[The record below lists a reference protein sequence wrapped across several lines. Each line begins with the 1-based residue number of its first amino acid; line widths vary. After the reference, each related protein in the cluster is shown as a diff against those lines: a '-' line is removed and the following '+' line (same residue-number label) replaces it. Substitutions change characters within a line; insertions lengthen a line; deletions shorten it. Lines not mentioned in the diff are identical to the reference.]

1 MNYPCAKKSFLSA
14 VSAICLVGCTEQ
26 NDNVALRFTEADFEN
41 TVVLNAEHNFPGID
55 IGMASEMCYHPDGL
69 VLLGDMTKGKMLR
82 VVDVG
87 SRELRQSLLTRG
99 RADNELF
106 GISDISIARGE
117 VVVSSMTENKIL
129 RLGLSD
135 SLSVTAS
142 LTTERQFNNAVPYG
156 DGYLTV
162 ASAPSYNRMEVLDD
176 AGAVIDT
183 IGSFPDIGFDAEAYN
198 NALFQS
204 NLAVSPDG
212 RHVVLSCNSVD
223 FIDIYGKDG
232 NLSVRLHGPDH
243 KLPGYKS
250 RSFGMGVVYA
260 FDPNKHSYSGITA
273 TDSGFYVGR
282 LGVDLRTEEDLLK
295 GISAIYFFSWSGEPE
310 TRYVLDEELT
320 TFAVDEKNGII
331 YGVTNS
337 DGTKEPELVSFAIP
351 HD

>member
-1 MNYPCAKKSFLSA
+1 MKKTAIIIAGA
-14 VSAICLVGCTEQ
+14 VLLVLAACSTGGDDSQYKRFSEEGFK
-26 NDNVALRFTEADFEN
+26 NVDTLTA
-41 TVVLNAEHNFPGID
+41 VHNFPEISFGRV
-55 IGMASEMCYHPDGL
+55 SEMCYHPAGYILIADL
-69 VLLGDMTKGKMLR
+69 AKGNMLQ
-82 VVDVG
+82 VVDVSNG
-87 SRELRQSLLTRG
+87 KLYQTLISRG
-99 RADNELF
+99 RANSELL
-106 GISDISIARGE
+106 GISEIRMDGE
-117 VVVSSMTENKIL
+117 DVVVSSMTENKIL

-198 NALFQS
+198 NALFQP